1 MTWVATELS
10 LKNLFAPWLEQVAC
24 LTEKRVVVASKNNS
38 RSRYFKVLLRF
49 SQICL
54 LANDESISTPD
65 FFSKAEIS
73 NSGLN
78 VGRRIFVSERF
89 YAESA
94 REVPRNSC
102 LPEET
107 RSVVVSIGS

>member
-10 LKNLFAPWLEQVAC
+10 LKNLFAPRLEQVAC

-54 LANDESISTPD
+54 LANDES
-65 FFSKAEIS
+65 
-73 NSGLN
+73 N
-78 VGRRIFVSERF
+78 
-89 YAESA
+89 
-94 REVPRNSC
+94 
-102 LPEET
+102 
-107 RSVVVSIGS
+107 